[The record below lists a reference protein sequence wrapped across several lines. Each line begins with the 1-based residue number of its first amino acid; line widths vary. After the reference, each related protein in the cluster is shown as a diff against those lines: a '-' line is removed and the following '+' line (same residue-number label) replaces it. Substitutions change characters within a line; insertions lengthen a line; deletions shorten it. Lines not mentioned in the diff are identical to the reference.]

1 MGITTS
7 PIALEA
13 GEGEALWFLGAL
25 GTIKGSGA
33 ATGGTTMVSEWWAPR
48 DHGSPLHVHHR
59 EHEWFYVL
67 SGEVTFW
74 IDGLVTVAGP
84 GAFVFGPL
92 GVPHTFIV
100 TSDEARF
107 LLVTQPTGFED
118 FVRAVAEPATQPVLP
133 PATVAPPPPDV
144 LGSVAA
150 DHGIE
155 ILGPPGIPD

>member
-74 IDGLVTVAGP
+74 VDGALLFDVT
-84 GAFVFGPL
+84 
-92 GVPHTFIV
+92 GVSTVPTMWLSWNVGGSASNI
-100 TSDEARF
+100 TEPTAEIF
-107 LLVTQPTGFED
+107 LDDAAITPTG
-118 FVRAVAEPATQPVLP
+118 P
-133 PATVAPPPPDV
+133 
-144 LGSVAA
+144 
-150 DHGIE
+150 
-155 ILGPPGIPD
+155 